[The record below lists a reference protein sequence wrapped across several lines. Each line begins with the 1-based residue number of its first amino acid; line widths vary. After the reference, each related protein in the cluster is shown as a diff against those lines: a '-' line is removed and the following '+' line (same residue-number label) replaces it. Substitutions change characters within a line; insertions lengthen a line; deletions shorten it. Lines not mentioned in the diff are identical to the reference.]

1 MHETRGEELPPG
13 LFQARPE
20 HRPATKEEWNERL
33 NFYAC
38 WMGVAVSDALYECLM
53 ALRQAAPNL
62 PNNTVRNLA
71 LKAYSDEEY
80 AAGVKEVLCIWLHLE
95 AMDQG
100 GDNSPPW
107 LLTFLRLAFSASD
120 HLIAEPPALAV
131 MHSYED
137 FGDVVVLC
145 RAAANRTCRALGFAE
160 FSPGFAAALE
170 KVFLQ
175 TAPQR
180 QQILQE
186 ALTLPLETVRTRPL
200 P

>member
-20 HRPATKEEWNERL
+20 HRPATNEEWNERL

-38 WMGVAVSDALYECLM
+38 WMSVAVSDALYECLM

-62 PNNTVRNLA
+62 PNDIVRNLA

-80 AAGVKEVLCIWLHLE
+80 ASAVKEVLCIWLHLE

-100 GDNSPPW
+100 GDKTDQW

-120 HLIAEPPALAV
+120 HLIPEPEALTV

-137 FGDVVVLC
+137 FGDVVSLS
-145 RAAANRTCRALGFAE
+145 RAAAARTCRALGFGD
-160 FSPGFAAALE
+160 FSPGFSAAVE
-170 KVFLQ
+170 RVFLK
-175 TAPQR
+175 TSPQR

-186 ALTLPLETVRTRPL
+186 ALTLPLETMRTRPL